1 MLRNSKDETT
11 LLFSSKNPNSLSLV
25 DDQRSV
31 SVRDPVVGLTERGQS
46 RRGLPRKPAGPPRL
60 QYYANRTKPY
70 IFITSRRARIK
81 D

>member
-1 MLRNSKDETT
+1 MR
-11 LLFSSKNPNSLSLV
+11 LLFFLAQRTLTVSLV

-31 SVRDPVVGLTERGQS
+31 SVRDPIMGLTEWGQS
-46 RRGLPRKPAGPPRL
+46 RRGFPRKSAGPPRL